1 MDEMLNKA
9 LGSLV
14 VALLVGVSGPSFA
27 SHNHAMG
34 GSHFGGFAPMSSP
47 AAPNHMGTGPSVA
60 SPAMPSPAFPNST
73 MRGLQSPGVM
83 GGRHHHH
90 HDFDNDG
97 DDDDFFFFADPFF
110 FADAFFFSDPF
121 FYSYPYPYPYPYAYE
136 SRYVRGP
143 EPTSDQFW
151 NYCPDTKTY
160 YPYVKECAS
169 PWEKVP
175 VVPPQSPPTK

>member
-14 VALLVGVSGPSFA
+14 VALLVGATGPSFA
-27 SHNHAMG
+27 FHSHAMG
-34 GSHFGGFAPMSSP
+34 GSHFGMGASP
-47 AAPNHMGTGPSVA
+47 TVA
-60 SPAMPSPAFPNST
+60 SPAMPSSAFPHSAT
-73 MRGLQSPGVM
+73 RGFRSGGFM
-83 GGRHHHH
+83 GGHHHH
-90 HDFDNDG
+90 HGFD

-110 FADAFFFSDPF
+110 FSDAFFFSDPF
-121 FYSYPYPYPYPYAYE
+121 FYSYPYPYPYASSYDTG
-136 SRYVRGP
+136 YVRGP

-151 NYCPDTKTY
+151 NYCPDTKAY

-175 VVPPQSPPTK
+175 VVPPEGPPTK